1 MQIPIG
7 LTVTCIRIQFENISF
22 KFITFKRNESTQK
35 QGSRLKPER
44 FW

>member
-7 LTVTCIRIQFENISF
+7 LTVTCIRIHF